1 MKPMLS
7 ILLLVVPPS
16 LVQFA
21 CDSSPPYASAAA
33 EIDSPPYASAAAE
46 IEAMQ
51 KAERE
56 RFARPCR
63 AIEVNGT
70 PCIFCMDVGYRNQ
83 SMALSCNWST
93 DGGRP

>member
-1 MKPMLS
+1 MKPLLS
-7 ILLLVVPPS
+7 ILLLIVLPS

-21 CDSSPPYASAAA
+21 CDSPPRASAASL
-33 EIDSPPYASAAAE
+33 IAE
-46 IEAMQ
+46 IEAAQ

-70 PCIFCMDVGYRNQ
+70 PCIFCMDVGYRSQ

-93 DGGRP
+93 DGGRL